1 MRGSVAASHRQTPQH
16 QASGATAPKAF
27 RLKRPSTPCPI
38 HVEALT
44 IAIEA
49 LTDDQRKLRRTVGG
63 LSDSVGYGL
72 KNRAIARLPDLPAN
86 RYAVAGS
93 GRLARRFVE

>member
-1 MRGSVAASHRQTPQH
+1 MHGYKMKNGRYQEVSNDAGCGPNLV
-16 QASGATAPKAF
+16 
-27 RLKRPSTPCPI
+27 RLPAEDR
-38 HVEALT
+38 T

-49 LTDDQRKLRRTVGG
+49 LTGDQRKLRRTVGG

-72 KNRAIARLPDLPAN
+72 ENRAIARLPDLLAN

>member
-1 MRGSVAASHRQTPQH
+1 
-16 QASGATAPKAF
+16 
-27 RLKRPSTPCPI
+27 
-38 HVEALT
+38 
-44 IAIEA
+44 
-49 LTDDQRKLRRTVGG
+49 LTDDRRKLRRTVGG

-72 KNRAIARLPDLPAN
+72 ENRAIARLPDLLAN

>member
-1 MRGSVAASHRQTPQH
+1 
-16 QASGATAPKAF
+16 
-27 RLKRPSTPCPI
+27 
-38 HVEALT
+38 
-44 IAIEA
+44 

-72 KNRAIARLPDLPAN
+72 EDRAIARLPAVLAN
-86 RYAVAGS
+86 DYAIVVS